1 MGLLNPT
8 KGKLIVDGINLSDKE
23 IINIYKNG
31 DLIFHMCLKKFLLN
45 NSFYKNIG
53 LSSYEKELN
62 IERVKKAAD
71 IAKISSFIE
80 KQPFS
85 YDTIISEKGNN
96 LKWRP
101 KTERLEL
108 LGLYIKNSDILFL
121 DEATSALDKVQKN
134 QLLIRLIF
142 FQKV

>member
-1 MGLLNPT
+1 MPQE
-8 KGKLIVDGINLSDKE
+8 V
-23 IINIYKNG
+23 
-31 DLIFHMCLKKFLLN
+31 FLLN

-62 IERVKKAAD
+62 IERIKKAAD

-96 LKWRP
+96 LSGGQKQRIGIA
-101 KTERLEL
+101 RS
-108 LGLYIKNSDILFL
+108 LYKNSDILFL
-121 DEATSALDKVQKN
+121 DEATSALDKGTEKSIVN
-134 QLLIRLIF
+134 SINLLPESLTIF
-142 FQKV
+142 IVTHRKETLKYCDRILEIKDNKILEVDK